1 MLIRGGFRLTKFT
14 SNYKSAMF
22 KCTVPSERRSSPEMN
37 LDPKELPSERAFV
50 VQWFVETDE
59 LGFKIRHL
67 NRPQTKRGILSAIC
81 SLYDLR
87 GFAALETITTSTG
100 HLEDKVELGLSFE
113 RGLPRQ
119 LRAWVNQLPS
129 LAQLRIPRCYFP
141 PKMGD
146 FKCKLQLHIFS
157 DVSEAGYGA
166 SANLGVGDLAGFINC
181 SFVMGKARNAP
192 VTFVTILRLE
202 LQAALP
208 STRIRC

>member
-59 LGFKIRHL
+59 LGFKIRQL

-100 HLEDKVELGLSFE
+100 HLEDKVELGSSFG
-113 RGLPRQ
+113 RGIPRQ

-129 LAQLRIPRCYFP
+129 LAQLRIPRSYFP

-157 DVSEAGYGA
+157 DLSEVGHGA
-166 SANLGVGDLAGFINC
+166 SVNLGVEDLAGFINC
-181 SFVMGKARNAP
+181 SFVMGKARNAL

>member
-1 MLIRGGFRLTKFT
+1 
-14 SNYKSAMF
+14 
-22 KCTVPSERRSSPEMN
+22 MN

-100 HLEDKVELGLSFE
+100 HLEDKVELGLSFG

-157 DVSEAGYGA
+157 DVSEVGYGA

-181 SFVMGKARNAP
+181 SLVMGKARNAP

>member
-1 MLIRGGFRLTKFT
+1 
-14 SNYKSAMF
+14 
-22 KCTVPSERRSSPEMN
+22 MN

-100 HLEDKVELGLSFE
+100 HLEDKVELGLSLG

-157 DVSEAGYGA
+157 DASEVGYGA

-181 SFVMGKARNAP
+181 SFVMGKYIFHCYFSF
-192 VTFVTILRLE
+192 TFFLTVCRLYRCPS
-202 LQAALP
+202 AFIVASDWFVLP
-208 STRIRC
+208 I